1 MPSVNRPTS
10 TREDVRARRAR
21 QRWMGV
27 LARAS
32 TEELERSLP
41 DPLPEGGYSLLR
53 RPETGSVMLRGR
65 AGGTGERFNLGE
77 ATLTRCTLRLP
88 DGTTG
93 FGYVMGRKPR
103 HAELAALFDALLQL
117 PERRDH
123 LMERVIEPL
132 ARQQKER
139 RQAITARAATSK
151 VDFFTMVRESGVGD
165 PGLGESGA

>member
-1 MPSVNRPTS
+1 MPNTN
-10 TREDVRARRAR
+10 REDVLARRAR
-21 QRWMGV
+21 QRWMGI

-32 TEELERSLP
+32 VEELETHLP

-77 ATLTRCTLRLP
+77 ATLTRCTLRLA

-93 FGYVMGRKPR
+93 FGYVMGRSPR
-103 HAELAALFDALLQL
+103 HAELAALFDALLHQ
-117 PERRDH
+117 PEQRAA
-123 LMERVIEPL
+123 LMKNVIEPL
-132 ARQQKER
+132 AQQQEER

-151 VDFFTMVRESGVGD
+151 VDFFTMVREAGVREA
-165 PGLGESGA
+165 GL

>member
-1 MPSVNRPTS
+1 MPAAN
-10 TREDVRARRAR
+10 REDVLARRAR

-32 TEELERSLP
+32 VEELERRLP
-41 DPLPEGGYSLLR
+41 HPLPENGYDLLR

-77 ATLTRCTLRLP
+77 VTLTRCALRLS

-93 FGYVMGRKPR
+93 FGYVMGRNPR
-103 HAELAALFDALLQL
+103 HAELAALFDALLQQ
-117 PERRDH
+117 PEWREG
-123 LMERVIEPL
+123 LLENVIEPL
-132 ARQQKER
+132 ARQQEER

-151 VDFFTMVRESGVGD
+151 VDFFTMVRESG
-165 PGLGESGA
+165 LEGAEV